1 MIYKKCIL
9 LGVAI
14 STLLVFECSKESIL
28 NNEIDN
34 NNNNLLSYDE
44 TGNSIDKDNIELIDN
59 PIFKK
64 SEITSDIEIRMN
76 GKSMKENNS
85 ISYNDLSYLTITHID
100 YSGNAVQGEMIVH
113 KDLADEVLDIF
124 KDIYYAKF
132 PIEKMK
138 LIDDYNADD
147 HTSMLN
153 NNSSAFCYRTI
164 SGTNKVSNHGMGLAI
179 DINPFYNPH
188 VLLNKGTVN
197 PEEASKY
204 ANRDLNDKGMIKKDD
219 AVYKAF
225 ISRGWTWGGN
235 WKNPDYQH
243 FEKKI

>member
-1 MIYKKCIL
+1 
-9 LGVAI
+9 
-14 STLLVFECSKESIL
+14 
-28 NNEIDN
+28 
-34 NNNNLLSYDE
+34 
-44 TGNSIDKDNIELIDN
+44 
-59 PIFKK
+59 
-64 SEITSDIEIRMN
+64 
-76 GKSMKENNS
+76 
-85 ISYNDLSYLTITHID
+85 
-100 YSGNAVQGEMIVH
+100 MIVH

-147 HTSMLN
+147 HTSMVN

-164 SGTNKVSNHGMGLAI
+164 YGTNKVSNHGMGLAI

-197 PEEASKY
+197 PKEASKY